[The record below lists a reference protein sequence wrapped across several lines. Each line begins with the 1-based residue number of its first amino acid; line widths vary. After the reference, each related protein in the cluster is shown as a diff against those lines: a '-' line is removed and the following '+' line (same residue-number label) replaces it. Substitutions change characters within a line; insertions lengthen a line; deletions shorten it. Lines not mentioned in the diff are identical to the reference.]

1 LRRILAALGLAV
13 LFSGLPLQVSTAA
26 AATPANHFTWGQC
39 TWWAANVRPDI
50 GSVVFGYA
58 RQWTWSAQQ
67 AGLNTG
73 TQPALNAIAVYQP
86 GVQGAW
92 AAGHVAHV
100 IGVDPDGVHFTVD
113 EMDYPIPGVVTQRV
127 SQVGPGVEFIY

>member
-1 LRRILAALGLAV
+1 MPFQA
-13 LFSGLPLQVSTAA
+13 STAA
-26 AATPANHFTWGQC
+26 AAAAPNHFTWGQC

-50 GSVVFGYA
+50 GSVVSGYA

-67 AGLNTG
+67 AGLKTG
-73 TQPALNAIAVYQP
+73 TQPAPDAIAVYQP

-92 AAGHVAHV
+92 ASGHVAHV
-100 IGVDPDGVHFTVD
+100 IAVDPDGVHFTVD
-113 EMDYPIPGVVTQRV
+113 EMNYPIPGRVTQRV